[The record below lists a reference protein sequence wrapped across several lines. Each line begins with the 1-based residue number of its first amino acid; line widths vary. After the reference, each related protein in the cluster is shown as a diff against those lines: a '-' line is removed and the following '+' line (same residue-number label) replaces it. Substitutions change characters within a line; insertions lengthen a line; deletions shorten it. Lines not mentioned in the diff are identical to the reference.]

1 MLKKVVAVL
10 LGLLMIATGTLAERT
25 VVTSMASEV
34 NPNHLISVA
43 VDAKISGYDPIH
55 HTVGVT
61 ILIPERYRPDE
72 ILSLKVGDGIY
83 TQGRE
88 ITIRS
93 ISEDEGYLVL
103 NAGQEDEVYLFESVD
118 LNYWIM
124 DVNDNTWVELATVNV
139 PMSDRLLFLDEINP
153 VTGEGLLY
161 STVHN
166 QAEFLAQMKVA
177 DDPGFDRRNVKAVF
191 DETGELALIR
201 RIYVPWQ

>member
-1 MLKKVVAVL
+1 MLKKCVVLL
-10 LGLLMIATGTLAERT
+10 LGLLMITMGAWAERT

-43 VDAKISGYDPIH
+43 VDAKITGCDPIH

-139 PMSDRLLFLDEINP
+139 PMSDRLLFLDEIDP

-161 STVHN
+161 PTVHN
-166 QAEFLAQMKVA
+166 QAEFLAQMKVT

>member
-1 MLKKVVAVL
+1 MKKCVVLL
-10 LGLLMIATGTLAERT
+10 LGLLMITMGAWAERT

-139 PMSDRLLFLDEINP
+139 PMSDRLLFLDEIDP

-161 STVHN
+161 PTVHN
-166 QAEFLAQMKVA
+166 QAEFLAQMKVT